1 MPMMWPRSP
10 TDRQV
15 TPSRT
20 MLARR
25 GQNLVQNE
33 GAALSTRCSSP
44 GPGSYRGCHVHSPS
58 ARHPPRGAA
67 ARHGNGLPAR
77 GAGHDPPPRGS
88 SPQDARTS
96 RHPPR
101 PEAVRNTPH
110 HGSEQLA
117 PRARPRPHPAPPRPP
132 RRGRSGRRRRPRLG
146 RARHRLHRRRRPRE
160 RPGTDGGLLLLA
172 VHLRRRAGPGRRHR
186 LHLGRD
192 ARRGDSGASVERLQS
207 ALNDRGAEPP
217 VTGFFG
223 SMTEAAVQDVQSSA
237 GIAVDGVVGGDTRAA
252 LEGGSGSVDSS
263 TATTSST
270 TSVSTGG
277 ASVSTAS
284 TSTSG
289 NAIVDAAGTA
299 VGTPYSWGESSL
311 SGMDCSGLV
320 AYAYGQAG
328 IDVPRTSDQQAAAGT
343 SISQS
348 ELQPGDL
355 VVWPGHIAIYS
366 GDGKIIDASGS
377 KQQVVEREIWGN
389 PTDFVTYR

>member
-1 MPMMWPRSP
+1 M
-10 TDRQV
+10 
-15 TPSRT
+15 
-20 MLARR
+20 
-25 GQNLVQNE
+25 
-33 GAALSTRCSSP
+33 ALNNS
-44 GPGSYRGCHVHSPS
+44 H
-58 ARHPPRGAA
+58 
-67 ARHGNGLPAR
+67 
-77 GAGHDPPPRGS
+77 
-88 SPQDARTS
+88 
-96 RHPPR
+96 
-101 PEAVRNTPH
+101 
-110 HGSEQLA
+110 
-117 PRARPRPHPAPPRPP
+117 RA
-132 RRGRSGRRRRPRLG
+132 LG
-146 RARHRLHRRRRPRE
+146 RARTP
-160 RPGTDGGLLLLA
+160 LLPA
-172 VHLRRRAGPGRRHR
+172 RRAAAGAGGAAV
-186 LHLGRD
+186 LGSVLLGTAFTGGAAHAND
-192 ARRGDSGASVERLQS
+192 LALMEDSSSSQSTSAAEQAPAADTASTSTETSAETLRRGDSGASVEQLQS
-207 ALNDRGAEPP
+207 ALNDRGAELP

-270 TSVSTGG
+270 TSVSAGG

-328 IDVPRTSDQQAAAGT
+328 IDVPRTSSQQAAAGT